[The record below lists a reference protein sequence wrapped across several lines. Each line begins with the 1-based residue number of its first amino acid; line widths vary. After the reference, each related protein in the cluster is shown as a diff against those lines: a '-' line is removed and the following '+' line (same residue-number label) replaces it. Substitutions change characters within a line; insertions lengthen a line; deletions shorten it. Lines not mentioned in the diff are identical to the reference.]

1 MTSEAKEL
9 RLLAQ
14 QWLRDIARATTPP
27 LFFLGFS
34 IPDTKMESPFV
45 TRIQDKDGKDE
56 GKR

>member
-14 QWLRDIARATTPP
+14 QWLRDSQGYNPCPP
-27 LFFLGFS
+27 FFLGFS

-56 GKR
+56 GKK